1 MSATLGAAAPD
12 DDAAD
17 RIERAL
23 ERIAARGDRPR
34 EPVAASAALGMAVDP
49 ALAPRLD
56 AVIARLRQTLG
67 D

>member
-1 MSATLGAAAPD
+1 MSATHGAAPPD

-23 ERIAARGDRPR
+23 ERIAARGDRAR
-34 EPVAASAALGMAVDP
+34 EPVAGSTASGMAVDP

-56 AVIARLRQTLG
+56 AVIMRLRQTLG